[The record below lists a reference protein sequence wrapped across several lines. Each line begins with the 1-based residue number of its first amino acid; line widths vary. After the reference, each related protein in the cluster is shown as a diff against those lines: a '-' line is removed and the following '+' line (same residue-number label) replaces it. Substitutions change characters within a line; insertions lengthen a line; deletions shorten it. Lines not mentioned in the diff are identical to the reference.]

1 MPDKCSKKISFFLGS
16 MGRGGAE
23 RVISILSN
31 DFAERGWVTHIGLLL
46 FNKVDYDLNDS
57 IKVFD
62 FTGKITSRLKR
73 TPYWIK
79 SIRNHIKKERPDVIV
94 SFAARINVLVLL
106 ASLGTKTKVIVSER
120 NDPWHDGRGLA
131 TRFMVH
137 LLYPFAAKIVLQ
149 TKRSIA
155 YFSKAIAKKCIV
167 IPNPISVKCEASPV
181 KRKKIVA
188 VGRLAKQKNHE
199 MLIRAF
205 SSLPQEYSDYSLFI
219 YGDGSLLEYLSSL
232 AKSLGVENRVFF
244 PGNVS
249 NIHEQIA
256 DAELFILSSDYEGLS
271 NALLEAM
278 MMGLPCISTNCAGAE
293 EFIENGR
300 NGLIVPVG
308 DGDMLKK
315 AIVKML
321 SEEIFCN
328 MCGLNAK
335 ETSKKFAKKEMIA
348 LWKSQLEEV

>member
-46 FNKVDYDLNDS
+46 FNKVDYDLNETT
-57 IKVFD
+57 KVFD
-62 FTGKITSRLKR
+62 FTGRLTSRLKR
-73 TPYWIK
+73 IPYWIK
-79 SIRNHIKKERPDVIV
+79 SVRSYIKKEKPDVIV

-106 ASLGTKTKVIVSER
+106 AAIGTKTKVIVSER

-131 TRFMVH
+131 TRFMVR

-149 TKRSIA
+149 TKRSVA

-205 SSLPQEYSDYSLFI
+205 SSLPQEYNDYSLFI
-219 YGDGSLLEYLSSL
+219 YGDGPLLEYLSSL

-244 PGNVS
+244 PGNVL

-256 DAELFILSSDYEGLS
+256 DAELFVLSSDYEGLS

-293 EFIENGR
+293 EFIENER
-300 NGLIVPVG
+300 NGFIVSVG
-308 DGDMLKK
+308 NKMELVKVIKSCLSKRQLLSMISRNAVESVSCLQKEKILKRWYS
-315 AIVKML
+315 IVL
-321 SEEIFCN
+321 
-328 MCGLNAK
+328 
-335 ETSKKFAKKEMIA
+335 
-348 LWKSQLEEV
+348 